1 MNLIDKPKH
10 KGKRKKLVSELAS
23 LGIECVKVLDAFS
36 KVPRHLFLDSSFE
49 EFAYLN
55 KAFPIEVEQT
65 ISHPYTVA
73 FQTEALQIKKED
85 KVLEI
90 GTGSGF
96 QTAVLYYLGA
106 SVYSIERQHVLHD
119 KAKRLLHTLRVNAK
133 LFYGDG
139 YEGLPK
145 LAPFD
150 KIIITA
156 GAPNIPKKLFQ
167 QLKIGGMMI
176 IPLGENKQIM
186 TLIIKT
192 SNNDYEHIEYANFNK
207 EFFKFVPMLKD
218 KR

>member
-23 LGIECVKVLDAFS
+23 LGIECEKVLKAFN

-49 EFAYLN
+49 EFAYQN
-55 KAFPIEVEQT
+55 QAFPIEVEQT

-73 FQTEALQIKKED
+73 FQTETLQIKKKD

-96 QTAVLYYLGA
+96 QTAILHQLGA
-106 SVYSIERQHVLHD
+106 SVFSIERQHILYD
-119 KAKRLLHTLRVNAK
+119 KAKSLLHQLRVNAK

-139 YEGLPK
+139 YEGLPDI
-145 LAPFD
+145 APFD

-156 GAPNIPKKLFQ
+156 GAPSIPKKLFK

-176 IPLGENKQIM
+176 IPLGEDKQIM

-192 SNNDYEHIEYANFNK
+192 SNNDYEHIEYGNFNK